1 MNLIILG
8 TCIILKHSIEG
19 ERRII
24 RS

>member
-1 MNLIILG
+1 MNRIILG

-19 ERRII
+19 ERRFI